1 MKDYLKIEY
10 LYILLVLAHEPLFKF
25 VLKVDGSG
33 RSTLAFT
40 FLILFI
46 LYKKGDLLNV
56 TFRKPVV
63 IWFIWAVYAFV
74 NSLINGYGDDSM
86 PVYSIFLVLIVPVV
100 LMTLIVVLYKKD
112 YRRLLTVLICSM
124 YLGIFVILLFNRSA
138 AFEEG
143 RYGGEGMNSNT
154 IGIMNVVLLMFIYLK
169 YLIKDLTIK
178 HALLIGALPVIII
191 IMTGSKTAFGGLLFV
206 ILSHFLVNRSNS
218 TIKNSIYF
226 SFISIFLFFAINFVI
241 NNTVVGDRITRAADT
256 GEELGFDTGSAV
268 LDKFGDRGIYY
279 YLGWQFFKK
288 DPLFG
293 IGLGKFKIFSDLD
306 YTLHTEYMIQLTEL
320 GLIGFILFVFF
331 YYTVFKKL
339 IQKKGNQQTKKLKE
353 IYLAYVIILLAM
365 ITATRMYNQWYLF
378 AVVGLAIGF
387 VENQR
392 RCKVITVS
400 Q

>member
-1 MKDYLKIEY
+1 M
-10 LYILLVLAHEPLFKF
+10 VLAHEPLFKF

-46 LYKKGDLLNV
+46 LYKKGDLLNI

-63 IWFIWAVYAFV
+63 IWAMWAVYAFV

-100 LMTLIVVLYKKD
+100 LMTLIVVLYKMD

-178 HALLIGALPVIII
+178 YALLIGILPVIII

-241 NNTVVGDRITRAADT
+241 NNTVVGERITRAADT

-288 DPLFG
+288 DPIFG